1 MYIRKDATSSSQIEG
16 TKATMAD
23 VIEAEAKTSQNFP
36 DDVDDIFHYIEALD
50 YGTKRLADFPMSM
63 RVIKEIHKVLMDNAR
78 SSHFSNP

>member
-1 MYIRKDATSSSQIEG
+1 MSSILNHYI
-16 TKATMAD
+16 
-23 VIEAEAKTSQNFP
+23 NFFREKKII
-36 DDVDDIFHYIEALD
+36 VDDIFHYIEALD